1 MVTHRLMRHSVRR
14 LARAG
19 PAPYDGSEPL
29 EDAPMAEDPTPEGL
43 FERGLPVRRAVLG
56 ADYVDN
62 SLANANEFMSAFQHV
77 TTEMAWGYVWT
88 RPGLD
93 RRTRSLLNLAM
104 LTALKAP
111 AELKLHVRGALANG
125 VTVDEIKE
133 VLLHAT
139 VYCGIP
145 AGLEA
150 FKAANEV
157 LVAEGA
163 VPDKPAASQA

>member
-1 MVTHRLMRHSVRR
+1 
-14 LARAG
+14 
-19 PAPYDGSEPL
+19 
-29 EDAPMAEDPTPEGL
+29 MAEDPTPEGL
-43 FERGLPVRRAVLG
+43 FNRGLAVRREVLG
-56 ADYVDN
+56 ADYVD
-62 SLANANEFMSAFQHV
+62 SSIAGANEFMQAFQHI
-77 TTEMAWGYVWT
+77 TTEMCWGYAWT

-111 AELKLHVRGALANG
+111 AELKLHVRGALTNG
-125 VTVDEIKE
+125 VTPDEIKE
-133 VLLHAT
+133 TLLHAT

-163 VPDKPAASQA
+163 IPSKPPAG

>member
-1 MVTHRLMRHSVRR
+1 MKSGDSLDDV
-14 LARAG
+14 
-19 PAPYDGSEPL
+19 
-29 EDAPMAEDPTPEGL
+29 
-43 FERGLPVRRAVLG
+43 FERGLKVRREVLG

-62 SLANANEFMSAFQHV
+62 SMATANDFMLAFQRI
-77 TTEMAWGYVWT
+77 TTEWCWGYAWN

-104 LTALKAP
+104 LTALNRA
-111 AELKLHVRGALANG
+111 AEVKLHVRGAINNG

-133 VLLHAT
+133 TLLHAT

-145 AGLEA
+145 AGLDA

-157 LVAEGA
+157 LLQLGA
-163 VPDKPAASQA
+163 VQPKATEAGEKTP